1 MSRIVIY
8 GAGGRAGQ
16 QAVAEAARRGHE
28 VTAVVRDPA
37 KHRAPDGV
45 ELVAGDVTDAASV
58 AALVKDQDAVISAA
72 AVYGADTD
80 PHAFF
85 TSSGRALAAS
95 GAARVVVVGL
105 SSLAPDATG
114 RPLRDAPGFPA
125 EFRPFT
131 AAHAAGLDLLRAS
144 DLDWLYVSPAGDFD
158 HGGDRTGRYRV
169 AASGDPEARVSYADF
184 AIALV
189 DEASSPRHHRKH
201 LLITGA

>member
-1 MSRIVIY
+1 MSRIVIF
-8 GAGGRAGQ
+8 GAGGRAGR

-45 ELVAGDVTDAASV
+45 ELVAGDVTDANSV
-58 AALVKDQDAVISAA
+58 ASLVKDQDAVISAA
-72 AVYGADTD
+72 AVYGAGTD
-80 PHAFF
+80 PQAFF
-85 TSSGRALAAS
+85 TSSGRALATS
-95 GAARVVVVGL
+95 GAARVIVVGL

-114 RPLRDAPGFPA
+114 RPLKDAPGFPA
-125 EFRPFT
+125 EFRPFI

-158 HGGDRTGRYRV
+158 HEGDRTGSYRV
-169 AASGDPEARVSYADF
+169 ATAGDPGARVSYADF

-189 DEASSPRHHRKH
+189 DEASNPQHRRQH
-201 LLITGA
+201 LLITGV